1 MALLPI
7 LKYPD
12 SRLKIE
18 ALPVQDD
25 EFETLEPLIVDMFET
40 LYEDNGAGLAAPQV
54 NVSKQ
59 VVVIDIS
66 DTRDQR
72 LVLINPV
79 IVHHEGAATSFEGCL
94 SIPEFYEKVTRSEKI
109 AVKAQDQFGKPLEF
123 EASGRLAICIQHEL
137 DHLKGILFIDRL
149 PVLKRKMLQRKLEKL
164 NRRRY

>member
-18 ALPVQDD
+18 ALPVQEY
-25 EFETLEPLIVDMFET
+25 EFEALQPLIVNMFET

-54 NVSKQ
+54 NIAKQ
-59 VVVIDIS
+59 IVVIDMS

-79 IVHHEGAATSFEGCL
+79 IVHHEGAMISVEGCL
-94 SIPEFYEKVTRSEKI
+94 SIPEFYEKVIRAEKVT
-109 AVKAQDQFGKPLEF
+109 VKAQDQFGKPLEF
-123 EASGRLAICIQHEL
+123 EASGRLAVCIQHEL

-149 PVLKRKMLQRKLEKL
+149 PILKRKILQKKLEKL